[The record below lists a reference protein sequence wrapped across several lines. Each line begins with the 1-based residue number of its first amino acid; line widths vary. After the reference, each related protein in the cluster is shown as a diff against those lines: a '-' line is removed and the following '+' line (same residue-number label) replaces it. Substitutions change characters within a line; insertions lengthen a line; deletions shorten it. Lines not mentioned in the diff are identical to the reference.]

1 MNYNELP
8 PPAAKVF
15 IGRQPFYYTKKS
27 GLSSRHRGAKKDG
40 QYRIILSA
48 DTASEMRQL
57 LSQKRR

>member
-27 GLSSRHRGAKKDG
+27 GLSSRHRGAKRMKKG
-40 QYRIILSA
+40 TGGESRY
-48 DTASEMRQL
+48 TAGAE
-57 LSQKRR
+57 K